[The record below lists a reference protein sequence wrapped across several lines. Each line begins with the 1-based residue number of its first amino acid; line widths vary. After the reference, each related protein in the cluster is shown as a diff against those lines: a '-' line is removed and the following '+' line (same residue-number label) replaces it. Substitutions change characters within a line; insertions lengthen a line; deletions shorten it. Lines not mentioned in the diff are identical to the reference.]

1 VILYSF
7 LSSTS
12 ISRSGADVVIK
23 NPNDIVDRLISDYL
37 KITGNDLISAVL
49 FGSAVTHEYSPG
61 KSEINTIFIFND
73 IPVEKIEACAGVYR
87 KWQRRGVEVTYFM
100 NRDGIGMLLDSS
112 PVQFLDIQ
120 SNYRILFGEDL
131 LGEIKVEK
139 EPLCVQCSRELKD
152 LFLHLNAD
160 YLAVSGKPAKTEKLL
175 RDSVLQLIPVF
186 KALLV
191 INDRKIPNTS
201 SEAISLVEDLYGL
214 GASVFSDILYNLKNF
229 SKDYRELLQR
239 FTNTL
244 NLIIRHNENVKG
256 TGMGPVCRSLVRE

>member
-1 VILYSF
+1 M
-7 LSSTS
+7 
-12 ISRSGADVVIK
+12 IK

-37 KITGNDLISAVL
+37 KITGDGLISAVL
-49 FGSAVTHEYSPG
+49 FGSAVSHEYHPG
-61 KSEINTIFIFND
+61 KSEISTIFIFNG

-100 NRDGIGMLLDSS
+100 NRDGIGMLLDAS

-131 LGEIKVEK
+131 LGEVKVEK
-139 EPLCVQCSRELKD
+139 ELLGIQCSRELKN

-160 YLAVSGKPAKTEKLL
+160 YLAVSGKSDKTEKLL
-175 RDSVLQLIPVF
+175 RNSVLQLIPVF

-201 SEAISLVEDLYGL
+201 SEAIASVEDLYGL

-229 SKDYRELLQR
+229 SKNHCELLQR

-244 NLIIRHNENVKG
+244 NLLIRQNENIKG
-256 TGMGPVCRSLVRE
+256 TGTVPV